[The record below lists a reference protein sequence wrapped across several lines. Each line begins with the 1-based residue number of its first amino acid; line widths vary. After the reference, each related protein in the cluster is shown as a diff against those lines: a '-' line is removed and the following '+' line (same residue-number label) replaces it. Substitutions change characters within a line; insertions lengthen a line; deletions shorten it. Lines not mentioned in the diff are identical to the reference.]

1 MLGHVAELKTKLKLN
16 LICFKKC
23 KSMRIPRGLMARILG
38 FHPRGP
44 GSIPGVGEPLFDDA
58 MLQCLTAGQESWGLY
73 QCHQVLFRLAILD
86 SVGTSFVQFE
96 QSWSGLDMFEP
107 NWMFFNQIWT
117 ISARL
122 KKFDPI
128 STSLNPIWTSLVKS
142 GWVLPSAVIWQIHNL
157 QSTDH

>member
-1 MLGHVAELKTKLKLN
+1 MLGHVAELKTKLNLN
-16 LICFKKC
+16 LICFKKT

-44 GSIPGVGEPLFDDA
+44 GSIPGVGEPFFDDA
-58 MLQCLTAGQESWGLY
+58 WQDSWGLY
-73 QCHQVLFRLAILD
+73 QCHQVLFGLAIFD

-96 QSWSGLDMFEP
+96 QIWSGLDMFEP

-128 STSLNPIWTSLVKS
+128 STSLNPIWTSWVKS
-142 GWVLPSAVIWQIHNL
+142 GWVLLSAVLWQIHNL
-157 QSTDH
+157 QSTDQ

>member
-16 LICFKKC
+16 LICFKKTM
-23 KSMRIPRGLMARILG
+23 SMRIPRGLMARILG

-96 QSWSGLDMFEP
+96 QIWSGLDMFEP

-157 QSTDH
+157 QSTDQ